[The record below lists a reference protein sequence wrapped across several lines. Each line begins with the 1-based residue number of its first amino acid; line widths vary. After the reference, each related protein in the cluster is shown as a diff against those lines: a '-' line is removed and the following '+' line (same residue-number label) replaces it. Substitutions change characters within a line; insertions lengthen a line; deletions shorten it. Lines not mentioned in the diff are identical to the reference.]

1 MKSSLWNYALIVL
14 VSAAF
19 GSGLTLLI
27 TSQRSKPETH
37 SFGQPPP
44 NASSNAAPDVSGLS
58 SGEAAVVLGNSAYD
72 HQRWTEAIRQY
83 QEAIAHG
90 VDNADVRTDL
100 GNALRFSGQ
109 PQLAL
114 KQYSIA
120 QNFNPQ
126 HENSLFNQISLYT
139 EVLHDPA
146 HAISLCEEFMQRFPS
161 SAKAPAVRQQLD
173 LAKRAMP

>member
-1 MKSSLWNYALIVL
+1 MKSSLWNYLLTVV
-14 VSAAF
+14 VSAAM

-27 TSQRSKPETH
+27 TSQRSKSNTR
-37 SFGQPPP
+37 SL
-44 NASSNAAPDVSGLS
+44 ASPSAPFNTKPDVSGLS
-58 SGEAAVVLGNSAYD
+58 PGQAAVVRGNFAYD
-72 HQRWTEAIRQY
+72 RQNWPEAIREY
-83 QEAIAHG
+83 QQAIAQG

-100 GNALRFSGQ
+100 GNAFRFSGQ

-114 KQYSIA
+114 EQYSVA
-120 QNFNPQ
+120 QNLNPQ

-139 EVLHDPA
+139 EVLHDQA
-146 HAISLCEEFMQRFPS
+146 RAIQLSEEFIQRFPS